1 VSSRE
6 QVSAAIKEAWTPE
19 RINELLDDL
28 VAQEVQRS
36 FDVQCKFCRKTGN
49 YKLNVQDQKARHYAL
64 TTALEHGYGKAPASK
79 DADQKPIDQNVDV
92 DTMSVEA
99 RDKLKAQLI
108 ARLGKTA

>member
-6 QVSAAIKEAWTPE
+6 QVRAAIQQNWSPE

-28 VAQEVQRS
+28 VAAEVQRS
-36 FDVQCKFCRKTGN
+36 FDVTCKFCRKTGS

-79 DADQKPIDQNVDV
+79 DQDQKPLDATVDV
-92 DTMSVEA
+92 DKLDLDA
-99 RDKLKAQLI
+99 RAALKAQLQ
-108 ARLGKTA
+108 ARLGTA